1 MNIHTIILAAGEG
14 SRMKSSKAKS
24 LQRIGGKTMLE
35 MICQTAGSICQKI
48 TLVVGYDKESII
60 KASKALNL
68 DINSCEQPEPIG
80 TGDAVKH
87 GLTKVI
93 DASKVLVLYGD
104 VPLIK
109 KETLS
114 NLINGCDN
122 SLSILTTVLENPFG
136 YGRVKKDKSGN
147 PVAIVE
153 EKDASD
159 RDREIKEI
167 FTGIL
172 CSTTTYLKEA
182 LSEITSNNKAGE
194 FYLTDIVSIM
204 NKKGITINTCNAS
217 NDEVRGANSKDE
229 LAQLEAIYRS
239 MKVQDILEMG
249 VTVSDPLR
257 LDIRGQ
263 VSSGQDCSIDVNV
276 ILEGNIVLGN
286 NVSIGPNCVIKNSS
300 IGSNTRI
307 DAFSHIDG
315 AKVGDDCFIGPYAR
329 LREGSQIE
337 SSAKVGNFVETKNS
351 VLGEGSK
358 ANHFTYLGDT
368 EVGKNSNIGAGTIT
382 CNYDGKDKHKTTI
395 GDKSFIGSNSALV
408 APVTIGTNATVAAG
422 SVITKDVPDNAL
434 GIERSKQDNKDNWSK
449 KKD

>member
-35 MICQTAGSICQKI
+35 MICQTAGSISQKI
-48 TLVVGYDKESII
+48 TLVVGYDKKSII

-87 GLTKVI
+87 GMSKII

-114 NLINGCDN
+114 NLINDCDN

-136 YGRVKKDKSGN
+136 YGRVKKDESGN
-147 PVAIVE
+147 PIAIVE

-159 RDREIKEI
+159 KDREIKEI

-182 LSEITSNNKAGE
+182 LSEITSNNSAGE

-204 NKKGITINTCNAS
+204 SKKGITINTCNAS

-286 NVSIGPNCVIKNSS
+286 NVSIGPNCVIKDSS
-300 IGSNTRI
+300 IGSNTKI

-315 AKVGDDCFIGPYAR
+315 SKVGDDCSIGPYAR

-395 GDKSFIGSNSALV
+395 GDESFIGSNAALV

-434 GIERSKQDNKDNWSK
+434 GIERSKQSNKENWSK

>member
-1 MNIHTIILAAGEG
+1 VNIHTIILAAGEG

-35 MICQTAGSICQKI
+35 MICQTAGSISQKI
-48 TLVVGYDKESII
+48 TLVVGYDKKSII

-87 GLTKVI
+87 GMSKII

-114 NLINGCDN
+114 NLINDCDN

-136 YGRVKKDKSGN
+136 YGRVKKDESGN
-147 PVAIVE
+147 PIAIVE

-159 RDREIKEI
+159 KDREIKEI

-182 LSEITSNNKAGE
+182 LSEITSNNSAGE

-286 NVSIGPNCVIKNSS
+286 NVSIGPNCVIKDSS
-300 IGSNTRI
+300 IGSNTKI

-315 AKVGDDCFIGPYAR
+315 SKVGDDCSIGPYAR

-395 GDKSFIGSNSALV
+395 GDESFIGSNAALV

-434 GIERSKQDNKDNWSK
+434 GIERSKQSNKENWSK

>member
-24 LQRIGGKTMLE
+24 LQKIGGKTMLE

-204 NKKGITINTCNAS
+204 SKKGITINTCNAS

>member
-1 MNIHTIILAAGEG
+1 
-14 SRMKSSKAKS
+14 MKSSKAKS

-35 MICQTAGSICQKI
+35 MICQTAGSISQKI
-48 TLVVGYDKESII
+48 TLVVGYDKKSII

-87 GLTKVI
+87 GISKVI

-136 YGRVKKDKSGN
+136 YGRVKKDESGN
-147 PVAIVE
+147 PIAIVE

-159 RDREIKEI
+159 KDREIKEI

-182 LSEITSNNKAGE
+182 LSEITSNNSAGE

-286 NVSIGPNCVIKNSS
+286 NVSIGPNCVIKDSS
-300 IGSNTRI
+300 IGSNTKI

-315 AKVGDDCFIGPYAR
+315 SKVGDDCSIGPYAR

-395 GDKSFIGSNSALV
+395 GDESFIGSNAALV

-434 GIERSKQDNKDNWSK
+434 GIERSKQSNKENWSK

>member
-35 MICQTAGSICQKI
+35 MICQTAGSISQKI
-48 TLVVGYDKESII
+48 TLVVGYDKKSII

-87 GLTKVI
+87 GISKVI

-114 NLINGCDN
+114 NLINDCDN

-136 YGRVKKDKSGN
+136 YGRVKKDESGN
-147 PVAIVE
+147 PIAIVE

-159 RDREIKEI
+159 KDREIKEI

-172 CSTTTYLKEA
+172 CSTTAHLKEA
-182 LSEITSNNKAGE
+182 LSEITSNNSAGE

-204 NKKGITINTCNAS
+204 SKKGITINTCNAS

-300 IGSNTRI
+300 IGSNTKI

-315 AKVGDDCFIGPYAR
+315 SKVGDDCSIGPYAR

-382 CNYDGKDKHKTTI
+382 CNYDGKDKYKTTI
-395 GDKSFIGSNSALV
+395 GDESFIGSNAALV

-434 GIERSKQDNKDNWSK
+434 GIERSKQSNKENWSK

>member
-1 MNIHTIILAAGEG
+1 VNIHTIILAAGEG

-35 MICQTAGSICQKI
+35 MICQTAGSISQKI
-48 TLVVGYDKESII
+48 TLVVGYDKKSII

-87 GLTKVI
+87 GISKVI

-136 YGRVKKDKSGN
+136 YGRVKKDESGN
-147 PVAIVE
+147 PIAIVE

-159 RDREIKEI
+159 KDREIKEI

-182 LSEITSNNKAGE
+182 LSEITSNNSAGE

-286 NVSIGPNCVIKNSS
+286 NVSIGPNCVIKDSS
-300 IGSNTRI
+300 IGSNTKI

-315 AKVGDDCFIGPYAR
+315 SKVGDDCSIGPYAR

-395 GDKSFIGSNSALV
+395 GDESFIGSNAALV

-434 GIERSKQDNKDNWSK
+434 GIERSKQSNKENWSK

>member
-1 MNIHTIILAAGEG
+1 MNIHTIVLAAGEG

-35 MICQTAGSICQKI
+35 MICQTAGSISQRI

-60 KASKALNL
+60 KVSENLNL
-68 DINSCEQPEPIG
+68 DISSCEQPKPIG
-80 TGDAVKH
+80 TGDAVKY
-87 GLTKVI
+87 GISEVK
-93 DASKVLVLYGD
+93 DASKVLVVYGD

-109 KETLS
+109 KETLK
-114 NLINGCDN
+114 NLINNCEN

-159 RDREIKEI
+159 EEKEIKEI
-167 FTGIL
+167 FTGVL

-182 LSEITSNNKAGE
+182 LSELSCDNTAGE

-204 NKKGITINTCNAS
+204 SNRGITINTCNAS
-217 NDEVRGANSKDE
+217 NEEVRGANSKEE

-249 VTVSDPLR
+249 ITVSDPLR
-257 LDIRGQ
+257 LDIRGN

-276 ILEGNIVLGN
+276 ILEGDVALGD
-286 NVSIGPNCVIKNSS
+286 NVSIGPNCIIKNTS
-300 IGSNTRI
+300 IGSNTKI

-315 AKVGDDCFIGPYAR
+315 SKVGDGCIIGPYAR

-351 VLGEGSK
+351 VLGVGSK

-395 GDKSFIGSNSALV
+395 GDESFIGSNAALV
-408 APVTIGTNATVAAG
+408 APVTIGSNATVAAG